1 MGISVCIITKNEAAK
16 LEECL
21 KALKAY
27 NFETVVVDTGSEDDT
42 QSVIKKYADVGG
54 YFEWCDDFAKARNY
68 AASLAGNE
76 WILALDSDEKLQYC
90 DEKKLWEMLAADE
103 MLLGR
108 IELINVI
115 NSTDGVTHGTESLCR
130 LYNRKYYEFRGR
142 IHEQIDRIQNQP
154 ADSTK
159 NLPSDRTA
167 DSTEKHITDQRVD
180 CTNNPPSDMPSDQP
194 STHEALHPADKYV
207 NLPISVLH
215 TGYMQDGEQRRKK
228 TERNIRLLKR
238 ELEERGADPYIL
250 YQLGKSYFMRKEY
263 EEACRYF
270 EEGFAFDLDPALVYV
285 QDMVETYGYALI
297 NLKRYD
303 EMLFL
308 EQIYDAFAVSADY
321 MFLMGLAYMNNE
333 RFEDALREFV
343 KASECKTCKVEG
355 TNSYKALY
363 NAGVIC
369 ECTGK
374 LKEAAGYYKKCG
386 IYKPAAD
393 GLERVGKL
401 LNKC

>member
-21 KALKAY
+21 KALKAC
-27 NFETVVVDTGSEDDT
+27 NFEIVVVDTGSEDDT

-68 AASLAGNE
+68 AASLAGND
-76 WILALDSDEKLQYC
+76 WILALDSDEELQYY
-90 DEKKLWEMLAADE
+90 DEKKLGEMLAADE
-103 MLLGR
+103 KLLGR

-115 NSTDGVTHGTESLCR
+115 NSVDGMTHGTESLCR

-142 IHEQIDRIQNQP
+142 IHEQIDRIHNQP
-154 ADSTK
+154 AGRQTHSSTDGT
-159 NLPSDRTA
+159 NSLPQPAECKRNS
-167 DSTEKHITDQRVD
+167 
-180 CTNNPPSDMPSDQP
+180 PSDQP
-194 STHEALHPADKYV
+194 NTHEAEHLSDKYV
-207 NLPISVLH
+207 SLPISVLH
-215 TGYMQDGEQRRKK
+215 TGYMQDGEQRRRK

-238 ELEERGADPYIL
+238 ELEERGTDPYIL

-263 EEACRYF
+263 EEACGYF

-285 QDMVETYGYALI
+285 QDMVETYGYALL
-297 NLKRYD
+297 NLKRYE

-343 KASECKTCKVEG
+343 KASECRNCKVEG

-386 IYKPAAD
+386 TYKPAAD

-401 LNKC
+401 LNKL

>member
-1 MGISVCIITKNEAAK
+1 MGISVCIITKNESAK

-68 AASLAGNE
+68 AASLAGND
-76 WILALDSDEKLQYC
+76 WILALDSDEKIQYC
-90 DEKKLWEMLAADE
+90 DEKKLGEMLAADE

-154 ADSTK
+154 AD
-159 NLPSDRTA
+159 
-167 DSTEKHITDQRVD
+167 
-180 CTNNPPSDMPSDQP
+180 CTRNSSSDQS

-207 NLPISVLH
+207 SIPITVLH

-250 YQLGKSYFMRKEY
+250 YQLGKSYFMRKQY

-285 QDMVETYGYALI
+285 QDMVETYGYALL
-297 NLKRYD
+297 NLKRYE

-321 MFLMGLAYMNNE
+321 IFLMGLAYMNNG
-333 RFEDALREFV
+333 RFDDAFREFI
-343 KASECKTCKVEG
+343 KASECRICKVEG

-386 IYKPAAD
+386 TYKPAAD
-393 GLERVGKL
+393 GLERVRKL
-401 LNKC
+401 LNKL

>member
-16 LEECL
+16 LAECL
-21 KALKAY
+21 IALKAY
-27 NFETVVVDTGSEDDT
+27 NFETVVVDTGSEDET
-42 QSVIKKYADVGG
+42 QSVIDKYADVSGC
-54 YFEWCDDFAKARNY
+54 FEWCDDFAKARNY
-68 AASLAGNE
+68 AALLAGND
-76 WILALDSDEKLQYC
+76 WIMALDSDEKLCCC
-90 DEKKLWEMLAADE
+90 DEKKLEAMLEADDK
-103 MLLGR
+103 LLGR

-115 NSTDGVTHGTESLCR
+115 NSVEGITHGTESLCR
-130 LYNRKYYEFRGR
+130 LYNRRYYEFRGR
-142 IHEQIDRIQNQP
+142 IHEQIDEIQKDSKEKMSVCRI
-154 ADSTK
+154 K
-159 NLPSDRTA
+159 DR
-167 DSTEKHITDQRVD
+167 
-180 CTNNPPSDMPSDQP
+180 
-194 STHEALHPADKYV
+194 YV
-207 NLPISVLH
+207 NIPVSVLH
-215 TGYMQDGEQRRKK
+215 TGYMQEGEQRRKK

-238 ELEERGADPYIL
+238 ELEEGGADPYIL

-285 QDMVETYGYALI
+285 QDMVETYGYALL
-297 NLKRYD
+297 NLKRYE

-321 MFLMGLAYMNNE
+321 MFLMGLAYMNNG
-333 RFEDALREFV
+333 RFEEALREFV
-343 KASECKTCKVEG
+343 KASECRTCKVEG

-386 IYKPAAD
+386 TYKPAAD

-401 LNKC
+401 LNKL